1 MSFKDTLKKNLTPEM
16 FGTVC
21 DALGDDF
28 DFDMVP
34 RSRLNKV
41 IAQRNDLRKNVS
53 KNTLNS
59 IDDDD
64 DDTKSTDDDGGTPK
78 EITYTEKEVKKLLKA
93 KDDEQNKAIT
103 SLKKQNVALEKLRAN
118 NAIDP
123 EIILKSGLLNLDKCE
138 LGEDGTL
145 SGIDDTI
152 KSLIKDKA
160 YFFKNST
167 STHEQGTGKNSEGSN
182 DNDDI
187 LDAKLSQIFGPDPS
201 SKE

>member
-1 MSFKDTLKKNLTPEM
+1 MSFKDTLQKNLTPEM
-16 FGTVC
+16 FSTVC
-21 DALGDDF
+21 DSLGDDF

-41 IAQRNDLRKNVS
+41 IAQRNELRKNAS
-53 KNTLNS
+53 KNILNNV
-59 IDDDD
+59 DDDD
-64 DDTKSTDDDGGTPK
+64 DDDGTDTNGGTSK
-78 EITYTEKEVKKLLKA
+78 EVTYTEKEVKKLLKA
-93 KDDEQNKAIT
+93 KDEEQNKAIT

-123 EIILKSGLLNLDKCE
+123 ETILKSGLLNLDECE
-138 LGEDGTL
+138 FGKDGTL

-152 KSLIKDKA
+152 QSLIKDKA

-167 STHEQGTGKNSEGSN
+167 SKHEQGTGKNSEGSN